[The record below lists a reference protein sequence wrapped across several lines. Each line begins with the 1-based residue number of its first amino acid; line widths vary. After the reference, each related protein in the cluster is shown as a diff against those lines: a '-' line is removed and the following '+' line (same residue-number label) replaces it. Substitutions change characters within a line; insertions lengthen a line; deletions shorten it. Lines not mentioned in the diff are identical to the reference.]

1 MNAQLKPTDNGLDP
15 RRVGRITGSR
25 VGAILGLNPYSTRA
39 DVLREMVR
47 EHFGAE
53 REFTG
58 NAATDYGTEMEPTAL
73 ALYEEQYG
81 VMTYGGGELV
91 IHPVHGFLAVT
102 PDGRVAHDGMVECKA
117 PYSGT
122 YRHWQEKPY
131 YEAQM
136 RLQLECDGREWCDF
150 VVLDRDG
157 QIHVSRL
164 FHDPAW
170 LPSVL
175 PQLEAFMAD
184 YRAALEA
191 PDAHLADKVADM
203 EATPGWWEAAQ
214 EYTQAKAAEDTAK
227 ARTEKARDALIELA
241 KASGSKAAKGCG
253 WQVIRAER
261 AGTVAYAKAIKD
273 LAPGADLS
281 AYTSKPTT
289 YYTVKESK

>member
-73 ALYEEQYG
+73 HEYEKQRG

-150 VVLDRDG
+150 VVLDREG
-157 QIHVSRL
+157 EIHVSRL

-184 YRAALEA
+184 YLAALEA
-191 PDAHLADKVADM
+191 PDAHLIDKVADM
-203 EATPGWWEAAQ
+203 EDSLDWSVWADA
-214 EYTQAKAAEDTAK
+214 YAKAKSDE
-227 ARTEKARDALIELA
+227 EF
-241 KASGSKAAKGCG
+241 AKGCADRAREKLIALAQATGSKVARGRG

>member
-15 RRVGRITGSR
+15 RRTGRITGSR
-25 VGAILGLNPYSTRA
+25 IGAILGLNPYSSRA

-47 EHFGAE
+47 EWHGAE
-53 REFTG
+53 REFVG
-58 NAATDYGTEMEPTAL
+58 NEATAHGQAMEPTAL
-73 ALYEEQYG
+73 AAYEAREG

-91 IHPVHGFLAVT
+91 IHPAHDFLAVT
-102 PDGRVAHDGMVECKA
+102 PDGRVSHDGMVECKA
-117 PYSGT
+117 PYLGT

-136 RLQLECDGREWCDF
+136 RLQLECDQRAWCDF
-150 VVLDRDG
+150 VVLDREG

-164 FHDPAW
+164 THDPAW

-175 PQLEAFMAD
+175 PTLQAFMAD
-184 YRAALEA
+184 FAAALES
-191 PDAHLADKVADM
+191 PEPHLADKVADM
-203 EATPGWWEAAQ
+203 EQAPGWLQAAL
-214 EYTQAKAAEDTAK
+214 EYTQAKAAEDDAK
-227 ARTEKARDALIELA
+227 ARTEKARDALIALA
-241 KASGSKAAKGCG
+241 QAAGAKTAKGCG

-261 AGTVAYAKAIKD
+261 AGAVAYAKAIKD
-273 LAPGADLS
+273 LAPNADLS